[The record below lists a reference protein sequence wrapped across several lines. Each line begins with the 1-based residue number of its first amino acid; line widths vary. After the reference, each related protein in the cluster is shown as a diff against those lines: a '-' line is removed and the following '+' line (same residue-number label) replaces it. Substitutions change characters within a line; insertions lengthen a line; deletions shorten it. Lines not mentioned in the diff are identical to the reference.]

1 MLKNDQI
8 ELIFRW
14 NVNDEIIE
22 ERLLFNKGTSE
33 SEAIEIAKKN
43 KQRACS
49 DKNNVTLKE
58 VMRVNRPRP
67 SYFQTNATVTRIYP
81 KEQK

>member
-1 MLKNDQI
+1 MQKNDQI
-8 ELIFRW
+8 ELLFRW
-14 NVNDEIIE
+14 NVDNEIIE
-22 ERLLFNKGTSE
+22 ERLLFNKGIYE

-49 DKNNVTLKE
+49 EKKNATLKE
-58 VMRVNRPRP
+58 VMRVNRARP
-67 SYFQTNATVTRIYP
+67 SYFQTNATFTRIYP

>member
-1 MLKNDQI
+1 MLKKDQI

-14 NVNDEIIE
+14 NVDNEIIE
-22 ERLLFNKGTSE
+22 ERLLFNKGTTE

-67 SYFQTNATVTRIYP
+67 SYFQTNTTFTRIFS
-81 KEQK
+81 KEQ

>member
-8 ELIFRW
+8 ELLFRW
-14 NVNDEIIE
+14 NVGNEIIE
-22 ERLLFNKGTSE
+22 EKLLFNKGTSE

-67 SYFQTNATVTRIYP
+67 SYFQTNTTFTRIFS
-81 KEQK
+81 KEQ

>member
-8 ELIFRW
+8 ELLFRW
-14 NVNDEIIE
+14 NVDNEIIE
-22 ERLLFNKGTSE
+22 ERLLFNKGTTE

-67 SYFQTNATVTRIYP
+67 SYFQTNTTFTRIFS
-81 KEQK
+81 KEQ

>member
-14 NVNDEIIE
+14 NVNNEIIE
-22 ERLLFNKGTSE
+22 ERLLFNKGTTE

-67 SYFQTNATVTRIYP
+67 SYFQTNTTFTRIFS
-81 KEQK
+81 KEQ

>member
-1 MLKNDQI
+1 MLKNDRI

-14 NVNDEIIE
+14 NVDNEIIE
-22 ERLLFNKGTSE
+22 EKMLFNRDTSE
-33 SEAIEIAKKN
+33 REAIEIAKKN

-67 SYFQTNATVTRIYP
+67 SYFQTNTTFTRIFP
-81 KEQK
+81 KEQ

>member
-8 ELIFRW
+8 ELLFRW
-14 NVNDEIIE
+14 NVDNEIIE
-22 ERLLFNKGTSE
+22 ERLLFDKGTSE

-67 SYFQTNATVTRIYP
+67 SYFQTNTTFTRIFS
-81 KEQK
+81 KEQ

>member
-8 ELIFRW
+8 ELLFRW
-14 NVNDEIIE
+14 NVDNEIIE

-33 SEAIEIAKKN
+33 SEVIEIAKKN

-67 SYFQTNATVTRIYP
+67 SYFQTNTTFTRIFS
-81 KEQK
+81 KEQ